1 MKKTYISPIV
11 MVVKVATHGML
22 ATSLQ
27 NGEQWT
33 EGEAGAREA
42 EFDDDEY

>member
-11 MVVKVATHGML
+11 MVVKVATNGML

-27 NGEQWT
+27 SGVNWENG
-33 EGEAGAREA
+33 EGEAREL
-42 EFDDDEY
+42 EFDDEY

>member
-11 MVVKVATHGML
+11 MVVKVAPHVML
-22 ATSLQ
+22 AESLQ
-27 NGEQWT
+27 KGEDWT
-33 EGEAGAREA
+33 EGEAAGREY

>member
-22 ATSLQ
+22 ATSLLR
-27 NGEQWT
+27 GEDMSSGT
-33 EGEAGAREA
+33 GDARELD
-42 EFDDDEY
+42 FDEEY

>member
-11 MVVKVATHGML
+11 MVVKVATNGML

-27 NGEQWT
+27 RGEDWTNGS
-33 EGEAGAREA
+33 GDAREF